1 MKKIIAEISMIV
13 TENTKDRTL
22 NLEISQQGKLEDF
35 ATMGSLLRESLE
47 NNISTKMAV
56 TLLSTI
62 SEYAKLGVQK

>member
-35 ATMGSLLRESLE
+35 ATMGSLLSESLE